1 MTCACTSHVTCTCT
15 CACYMCMCMLR
26 VHVHVTCTYMC
37 MHIHAHAHVTCT
49 CACACVYTCACTC
62 MSCTCTCACCHVVH
76 VCACAYVCACACVCA
91 HRPHTQA
98 TYRPHWAAQ
107 RVLTPLHPVGTPS
120 ALLRTARRVCHSSTG
135 FLSAGAL
142 RVQPLPRTH
151 RLRKASKR
159 AVGHIPPNQFGRL
172 AQVLCKHHVCL
183 DEAAGL
189 LLEPRQL
196 PDAHACRARQ
206 RRPPRRLRL
215 PTRAL
220 SRPRVRDRPRA
231 LARADGLLCRHHG
244 VLLPYNPPFPK
255 RSINLYLLSMNLSIH
270 LTPHLCHLSANQVLR
285 GEPLSLSLVG
295 HRPVAVLRLRS
306 DWGHRDDAQGLR
318 QRGWHEG
325 DVGRARS
332 SRSLRRP
339 RAAAYAHL
347 KLYYSYWYGSWRWG
361 PSHDTDT
368 PQDR

>member
-15 CACYMCMCMLR
+15 CACYMCMCMLH

-91 HRPHTQA
+91 HRPHTGYIQA
-98 TYRPHWAAQ
+98 TLGCTARPHT
-107 RVLTPLHPVGTPS
+107 TPPRRHPVGLAANTHAACVTAALVSYLQLRS
-120 ALLRTARRVCHSSTG
+120 AYSHCQGPTGYGKHQKERSGTFHPISLVDWLRFFVNTTDAWTK
-135 FLSAGAL
+135 
-142 RVQPLPRTH
+142 LPNYCSNPVNYQTH
-151 RLRKASKR
+151 MLAAPAS
-159 AVGHIPPNQFGRL
+159 G
-172 AQVLCKHHVCL
+172 
-183 DEAAGL
+183 DY
-189 LLEPRQL
+189 
-196 PDAHACRARQ
+196 
-206 RRPPRRLRL
+206 
-215 PTRAL
+215 
-220 SRPRVRDRPRA
+220 
-231 LARADGLLCRHHG
+231 RADFA
-244 VLLPYNPPFPK
+244 FPQG
-255 RSINLYLLSMNLSIH
+255 RFLVPAYVIDRVHSLVQTAFFVGITEYYCPITHPSPRDLSIYLLSMNLSIH

-325 DVGRARS
+325 DVGRGA
-332 SRSLRRP
+332 LAHCAG
-339 RAAAYAHL
+339 RAQRHTRTSNYTIVI
-347 KLYYSYWYGSWRWG
+347 GIR
-361 PSHDTDT
+361 
-368 PQDR
+368 